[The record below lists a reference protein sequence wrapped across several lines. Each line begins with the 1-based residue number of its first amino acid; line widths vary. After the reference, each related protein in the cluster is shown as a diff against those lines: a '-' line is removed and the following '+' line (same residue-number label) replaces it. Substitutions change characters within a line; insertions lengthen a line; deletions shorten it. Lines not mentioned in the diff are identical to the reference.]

1 MTVQIYN
8 KNRNLCKIINFSPRC
23 LPKLPF
29 GGRKSAK
36 NLPKLTIFNQNT
48 SQGLDSSFPL
58 PILYIMCIF
67 QMSESSTQEMHQ
79 KVPNKL
85 RKAPNKMMIP
95 LIFLQINE
103 SYFNL
108 LGLFFIIV

>member
-1 MTVQIYN
+1 
-8 KNRNLCKIINFSPRC
+8 
-23 LPKLPF
+23 
-29 GGRKSAK
+29 
-36 NLPKLTIFNQNT
+36 
-48 SQGLDSSFPL
+48 
-58 PILYIMCIF
+58 
-67 QMSESSTQEMHQ
+67 MSELSTQEMHQ

-108 LGLFFIIV
+108 LGLFLIIV